1 MTAEEIVSLF
11 NQNRPA
17 CVQTLQGTVLE
28 FLPEQDQLRMCFE
41 PGLHCCHSTDIVQ
54 GGYITAMLDAA
65 MAHVTIA
72 KENFGVTVS
81 SIDINVS
88 FLRPLR
94 AGPCTAVGS
103 IVKLGRSV
111 GYLRA
116 ELFNA
121 KGELAASATSSA
133 YLSRH
138 AK

>member
-1 MTAEEIVSLF
+1 MTVEEIVSLF

-28 FLPEQDQLRMCFE
+28 FLPEQDQLTMRFE

-72 KENFGVTVS
+72 KEKFGVNVS

-94 AGPCTAVGS
+94 AGRARRLVRLS
-103 IVKLGRSV
+103 SLAGRLAICAPSCLTPRV
-111 GYLRA
+111 NSRQRLLRR
-116 ELFNA
+116 L
-121 KGELAASATSSA
+121 T
-133 YLSRH
+133 
-138 AK
+138 